1 MLENLDAIDWGSY
14 EHAYGGADDL
24 PELLRAIARGEDD
37 GGDLFANIYHQ
48 GTVYSATSVAVPFL
62 AEIIAANQHDPNPRV
77 AGTLLYLFALIA
89 HGSGY
94 QQVHHKLSIYE
105 DQDKDE
111 LAATLARE
119 KKEVTAAHLAICQ
132 QWPLIRELMSNS
144 DAGLRQTSL
153 YVAGR
158 LVGIGADVYP
168 ALVERW
174 EQETDGVARALALF
188 GMSMLL
194 QTIPTETTIF
204 MACDAF
210 PAPLTAA
217 AAEELHPALIARLQQ
232 AARNG
237 APFERWIAA
246 DALVARNQ
254 DPVLSADELAISW
267 RDSAEA
273 LEEWSDFRNSV
284 WFAENPE
291 LRLAV
296 AEARLRQGIGHPRDA
311 FLDISE
317 LATDRA
323 LRPRAITT
331 LANLLRHED
340 GAIRQQAA
348 SWLRHVGAAI
358 RTDVPTLIA
367 AGQADKTLRTLLLR
381 PLRLVLPD
389 TDATTRGWLE
399 DILREDDDTACVHNA
414 ELIRES
420 DPASWTDL
428 LALRLTRLFD
438 GAAFSPSRSVPNDTY
453 AQNSRFGSS
462 NRGADRNSLIFQL
475 IAALARL
482 SSPERHFALFE
493 RAAMAGFMTA
503 VTCLADRA
511 GKDPRTRVC
520 LEACTTSAEP
530 SKYFDSWVIDNYR
543 KKIHQLLA
551 RFSDATSLQTIIA
564 EAGDRPDPA
573 LAETLGPAAEVFV
586 PIWRKQAAH
595 TDRVGWTPLGAAKAL
610 WTLHHDPAEVL
621 PAIIANL
628 SPLPSHKLAFD
639 LLEELGDAALP
650 ALPDLEKLRASV
662 PFFGNTIEDDEAALA
677 RLDAL
682 IARLKSQR

>member
-14 EHAYGGADDL
+14 EHAYGSADDL
-24 PELLRAIARGEDD
+24 PELLRAIAKGEDD

-62 AEIIAANQHDPNPRV
+62 AEIIAANQHGPNLDV
-77 AGTLLYLFALIA
+77 ARTLLYLFALIA

-94 QQVHHKLSIYE
+94 QQAHHKLSIFE
-105 DQDKDE
+105 NQDKDE
-111 LAATLARE
+111 LAATLVRE
-119 KKEVTAAHLAICQ
+119 KNEVTAAHLAICH

-144 DAGLRQTSL
+144 DAGSRQTSV

-168 ALVERW
+168 VLVERW

-194 QTIPTETTIF
+194 QTIPTETTTF

-217 AAEELHPALIARLQQ
+217 AAEELRPALIARLQQ

-246 DALVARNQ
+246 DALVVRKQ

-273 LEEWSDFRNSV
+273 LDVWSDFRNSV

-296 AEARLRQGIGHPRDA
+296 AEARVRQGFGHPRDA

-323 LRPRAITT
+323 SRPRAITT

-348 SWLRHVGAAI
+348 SWLHHVGTAI
-358 RTDVPTLIA
+358 RTDVPTLIT

-381 PLRLVLPD
+381 PLRLVLPH

-399 DILREDDDTACVHNA
+399 DILREDDDTACFHNA
-414 ELIRES
+414 ELIHEG
-420 DPASWTDL
+420 DPASWGDL
-428 LALRLTRLFD
+428 LALRLTRLLD
-438 GAAFSPSRSVPNDTY
+438 GAAFCPGRDVPNDAY
-453 AQNSRFGSS
+453 AQNRRSSSS
-462 NRGADRNSLIFQL
+462 NRVGDRNNLISEL
-475 IAALARL
+475 IGALAKL

-493 RAAMAGFMTA
+493 RAAMAGCLSA
-503 VTCLADRA
+503 AKYLADRI
-511 GKDPRTRVC
+511 GPRARDC
-520 LEACTTSAEP
+520 LEACATSVELSRYYR
-530 SKYFDSWVIDNYR
+530 SKV
-543 KKIHQLLA
+543 HQLLA
-551 RFSDATSLQTIIA
+551 RFSKASLQTVIA
-564 EAGDRPDPA
+564 EAGDRPDTD

-586 PIWRKQAAH
+586 PIWRKQAAL
-595 TDRVGWTPLGAAKAL
+595 TESVGWTPLRAAKAL

-621 PAIIANL
+621 PAIITNL

-639 LLEELGDAALP
+639 LLESLGDAALP
-650 ALPDLEKLRASV
+650 ALPELDKLRTSV